1 MATDTSAEENNDLV
15 FHDEIGKKIK
25 IAKSIFR
32 GTKIKNS
39 IYDFVN
45 KS

>member
-1 MATDTSAEENNDLV
+1 MATDASAEENNDLV

-25 IAKSIFR
+25 INKSIFR
-32 GTKIKNS
+32 NTKLKKYIN
-39 IYDFVN
+39 FVN

>member
-25 IAKSIFR
+25 TESQFFHKR
-32 GTKIKNS
+32 K
-39 IYDFVN
+39 
-45 KS
+45 

>member
-25 IAKSIFR
+25 IDKSIFR
-32 GTKIKNS
+32 GTKIDS

>member
-1 MATDTSAEENNDLV
+1 MATDASAEENNDLV

-25 IAKSIFR
+25 INKSIFR
-32 GTKIKNS
+32 NTKLKKTIN
-39 IYDFVN
+39 FAN